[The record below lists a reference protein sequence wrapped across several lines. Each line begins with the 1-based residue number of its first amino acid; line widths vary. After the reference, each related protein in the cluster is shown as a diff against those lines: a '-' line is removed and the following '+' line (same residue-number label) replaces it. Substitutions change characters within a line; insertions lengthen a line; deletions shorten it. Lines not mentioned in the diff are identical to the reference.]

1 MKILL
6 AEDEKALSRAT
17 AAILQAKGGYE
28 VDCVYNGQEAVDAAR
43 EHSYD
48 ACIFD
53 VMMPVMDGITA
64 LEILRKEGNTTPIL
78 MLTAKAELEDRVHG
92 LDAGADDYLAKPY
105 QMAELLARLRSITRR
120 SSEYRPKELK
130 VGSVTLNVEEQELKS
145 ENSIRLSKKE
155 ARLMEYFM
163 VNPDKDFTLP
173 ELKNQVSAEEESD
186 DQVVWIY
193 ISYLK
198 SKLEAVDA
206 DLTILGEKGGPFRLA
221 PIK

>member
-17 AAILQAKGGYE
+17 AAILKAKGGYD
-28 VDCVYNGQEAVDAAR
+28 VDCVYNGQEAVDAVRA
-43 EHSYD
+43 HPYD

-64 LEILRKEGNTTPIL
+64 LETLRKEGNTTPIL
-78 MLTAKAELEDRVHG
+78 MLTAKSELEDRVHG

-105 QMAELLARLRSITRR
+105 QMAELLARLRSLTRR
-120 SSEYRPKELK
+120 STEYRPKELHMGK
-130 VGSVTLNVEEQELKS
+130 VTLNVEDQELKS

-155 ARLMEYFM
+155 ARLMEYLM
-163 VNPDKDFTLP
+163 VNPGREFTIA
-173 ELKNQVSAEEESD
+173 ELKNHVWSEEESD

-193 ISYLK
+193 ISYLR
-198 SKLEAVDA
+198 SKLEAVDG
-206 DLTILGEKGGPFRLA
+206 DLFILGEKDGPFRLISA
-221 PIK
+221 E